1 MENLDLLVHE
11 LRKLKNE
18 TPWVEF
24 KSKNYDPFMI
34 GQDISALANGAALND
49 KSCAYMLWG
58 IDDTTHEIVGTDHD
72 LQSLKKGN
80 EELENWLRTLLSSNA
95 DFEFKSVELPEGRVG
110 ILIIQKATNVPVTFQ
125 KLDYIRIG
133 SYTKKLNEYPAIQSQ
148 LWDKLR
154 NEKFEER
161 YAKMDLTIQDAL
173 SFLDYNCY
181 FDHMGITQPTDADGI
196 VHYLVEEECI
206 VRQDNGLY
214 AITNIGAI
222 LFAKRLADF
231 DRLARKAI
239 RIVQYDGNNRL
250 QMLKEETSLRGYAIR
265 FDELIKFVE
274 ALLPSKEVIMTG
286 VRNTVLSY
294 PTIAIREAVAN
305 ALIHQDFSV
314 TGTGPTVEIFANRIE
329 ITNSGAPLVDIMRIV
344 DNPPRSRNE
353 KLAQLMRRMGVCEE
367 LGTGWDKIIISCEE
381 MLLPAPTIRLFEDS
395 TRVTFF
401 SDKPYSSISLE
412 DKLWAC
418 YLHAC
423 IKYVQG
429 EQLSNSSLRERFG
442 LKESSAGSVS
452 RLIKEAV
459 EMKLIKP
466 LDPTTASRYM
476 KYIPVWA

>member
-466 LDPTTASRYM
+466 LDPTTAPRYM